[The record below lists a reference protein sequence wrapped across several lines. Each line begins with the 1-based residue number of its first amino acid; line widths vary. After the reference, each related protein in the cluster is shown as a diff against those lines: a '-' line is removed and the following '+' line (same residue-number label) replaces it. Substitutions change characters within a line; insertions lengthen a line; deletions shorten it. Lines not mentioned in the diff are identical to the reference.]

1 MALPG
6 VRFQDAPRVH
16 VRQVADHGTDPNRLE
31 VADNMKARRFVKLS
45 IATAKALKRIPDLK
59 AEAEEEER
67 LAEIQRL
74 EIEALVRRFQGRRD
88 SRR

>member
-1 MALPG
+1 
-6 VRFQDAPRVH
+6 
-16 VRQVADHGTDPNRLE
+16 
-31 VADNMKARRFVKLS
+31 MKARRFVKLS
-45 IATAKALKRIPDLK
+45 IATARALKRIPDLK
-59 AEAEEEER
+59 AQAEEEER